1 MKSVLIKILN
11 YVLNKVDTE
20 ARRTV
25 QTNEQMAISE
35 MLNVIKELPEKYFKT
50 NRKIRIDCNVHTI
63 HFCYVNHT
71 FTFLPTM

>member
-1 MKSVLIKILN
+1 MSEDEECFDEILN

-50 NRKIRIDCNVHTI
+50 NRKIGICGEI
-63 HFCYVNHT
+63 S
-71 FTFLPTM
+71 